1 MWFIGF
7 VRGAAH
13 NPALIA
19 AVASMLVAQMVK
31 LPIFFWTNGKWD
43 WRKMLSTGGMPSSHS
58 AAVSSLATAIGVES
72 GTSSPL
78 FAAAVVF
85 AVIVMYDA
93 AGIRRHAGE
102 QAVALNNLAA
112 DIGKYIDRI
121 VGEGLVLY
129 EKRLKEMLGH
139 QPIEVFM
146 GALLGVLIGSLT
158 AHFAHPLSVV
168 R

>member
-1 MWFIGF
+1 MWFIAF
-7 VRGAAH
+7 VRGVAH

-19 AVASMLVAQMVK
+19 AFASMLIAQTVK
-31 LPIFFWTNGKWD
+31 IPIFFWTNRKWD

-58 AAVSSLATAIGVES
+58 ASVSSLATTIGIES
-72 GTSSPL
+72 GTGSPL

-102 QAVALNNLAA
+102 QAAALNNLAA

-121 VGEGLVLY
+121 VGEGHVVY

-146 GALLGVLIGSLT
+146 GALLGILLGSLT
-158 AHFAHPLSVV
+158 AHFSYFLTVA